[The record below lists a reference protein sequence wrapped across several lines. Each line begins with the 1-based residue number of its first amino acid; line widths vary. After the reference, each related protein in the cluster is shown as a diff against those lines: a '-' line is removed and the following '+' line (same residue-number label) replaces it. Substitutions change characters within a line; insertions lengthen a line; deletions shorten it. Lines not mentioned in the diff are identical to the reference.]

1 MAPTCP
7 GEICDIIN
15 KMKPKKS
22 KGHDEI
28 NTSFIKDI
36 STSVAEPISILIN
49 KSLETGY
56 VPTSL
61 KIAKVIPIYKAKEH
75 NLYTN

>member
-1 MAPTCP
+1 
-7 GEICDIIN
+7 
-15 KMKPKKS
+15 MKPKKS
-22 KGHDEI
+22 KGHEEI
-28 NTSFIKDI
+28 YTVFIKDI

-61 KIAKVIPIYKAKEH
+61 KIAKIISVQQGNI
-75 NLYTN
+75 